1 MKCVICGCDFKIDLA
16 TFERSRWATGT
27 SVDDPVA
34 NRILDGQRKYCGEDC
49 KRVAEAAKQKE
60 RRAAAKAQRELASE
74 VAVKPKPAKPV
85 AWYKKQESDFWAEA
99 GL

>member
-1 MKCVICGCDFKIDLA
+1 MKCVVCGCEFSIDLA
-16 TFERSRWATGT
+16 QHERSRWAKGT

-49 KRVAEAAKQKE
+49 KRVAEAAKQKK
-60 RRAAAKAQRELASE
+60 RRAAAKLQRESNE
-74 VAVKPKPAKPV
+74 GAVKPKPAKPTPW
-85 AWYKKQESDFWAEA
+85 AKKQESDFWAEA